1 MWLPAVSLPLIP
13 VFVAMVIRY
22 REQLGAFCRNVFFGR
37 VGKHSGTRVQRAHDF
52 VLMNSTHGQPDS
64 VLQTFDLYAETQ
76 PSLIS
81 SREKGE
87 FLDEV
92 VRKATP
98 VCALV
103 LGTHCGYSAIRILR
117 LLPPSSKLYTVEQ
130 DPSAAEAAEEMI
142 LVAGFKH
149 SQPTHPDTTPYF
161 TLLSLLSVLQF
172 QMVGSPSAVA
182 IPQMLTG
189 FDVRAVGL
197 VLMDHDAEQYLP
209 DLRALEKEGLLST
222 GCTLLVNNIDLQE
235 AQGFLHYI
243 HSSPQYSVVHQVQD
257 MLEIQCQQC
266 SVKGTDPVTL

>member
-1 MWLPAVSLPLIP
+1 MWLPAVYLPLIP
-13 VFVAMVIRY
+13 VFVAMAIRY

-37 VGKHSGTRVQRAHDF
+37 AGKHSGTRVQRAHDF

-76 PSLIS
+76 PSLVI

-98 VCALV
+98 ACALV
-103 LGTHCGYSAIRILR
+103 LGTQCGYSAIRILR

-149 SQPTHPDTTPYF
+149 SQ
-161 TLLSLLSVLQF
+161 F

-197 VLMDHDAEQYLP
+197 VLMDHDVEQYLP
-209 DLRALEKEGLLST
+209 DLQALEKEGLLST
-222 GCTLLVNNIDLQE
+222 GCTLLVNNIDLRE

-257 MLEIQCQQC
+257 MLEIQCHQC